1 MRKIVLLLAGLLLIL
16 GRAAWI
22 DVALAEKSE
31 PSKAGSEKADF
42 EGWKYPGSKELGS
55 GQGAGGFHAML
66 TTTDGLDKVESFY
79 ERKTGQKLKP
89 DQAGGHGIGGGEGE
103 AHVLQD
109 DSIQPGV
116 KGGPRPVVVRVFVQ
130 RAKGHNLTLV
140 ISRAKGEDDTHI
152 ALTYFPSTAGKR

>member
-1 MRKIVLLLAGLLLIL
+1 MRSFFTACPRSRARSAARGEPLFRWKEMAMRKIVLLLAGLLLIL

-66 TTTDGLDKVESFY
+66 TTADGLDKVESFY
-79 ERKTGQKLKP
+79 ERKTG
-89 DQAGGHGIGGGEGE
+89 
-103 AHVLQD
+103 
-109 DSIQPGV
+109 
-116 KGGPRPVVVRVFVQ
+116 
-130 RAKGHNLTLV
+130 
-140 ISRAKGEDDTHI
+140 
-152 ALTYFPSTAGKR
+152 